1 MGKRGPKVKVVEYCE
16 PERTPLLWCEG
27 CKTFRRHEFMIKE
40 SRGVGNWCSGIEVS
54 KRQGKGAV
62 IEVEVWGC
70 VVCGAMRV
78 WGN

>member
-1 MGKRGPKVKVVEYCE
+1 
-16 PERTPLLWCEG
+16 
-27 CKTFRRHEFMIKE
+27 MIKE